1 MKKIYYIAVVFAILF
16 LAGCGDGI
24 DLPGVNVET
33 DLNKIPLPDN
43 NVNLEQV
50 ELKPSTEPMLHEGL
64 HTEEDFQRIRDKKA
78 AGEEPW
84 VSAYQ
89 LLVESQ
95 FSQKTAD
102 TYPTEWI
109 KRGVSGDENY
119 MNAAR
124 GATIA
129 YQQALRW
136 KIEQDDE
143 YAAKAVENLNK
154 WVQTCVGVTGN
165 TNLSLAAGLY
175 GYEFAI
181 AGELLRDYEG
191 WDRAD
196 FAAFQYCMGARCR
209 YICFGCCQRI
219 GRRISIWFIDR
230 SCCYDCFH
238 LVLFGTGCE
247 TSARLKQIRLA
258 DFVVLCAY
266 HWLDFCIVYVVCRW
280 YGRS

>member
-1 MKKIYYIAVVFAILF
+1 MK
-16 LAGCGDGI
+16 GCIRRKTSSD
-24 DLPGVNVET
+24 
-33 DLNKIPLPDN
+33 
-43 NVNLEQV
+43 
-50 ELKPSTEPMLHEGL
+50 
-64 HTEEDFQRIRDKKA
+64 IRDKKA

-84 VSAYQ
+84 ISAYQ

-175 GYEFAI
+175 G
-181 AGELLRDYEG
+181 L
-191 WDRAD
+191 
-196 FAAFQYCMGARCR
+196 
-209 YICFGCCQRI
+209 
-219 GRRISIWFIDR
+219 
-230 SCCYDCFH
+230 
-238 LVLFGTGCE
+238 
-247 TSARLKQIRLA
+247 
-258 DFVVLCAY
+258 
-266 HWLDFCIVYVVCRW
+266 
-280 YGRS
+280 